1 MSLQVGVGAFTEAL
15 TLSRHPRLRRFF
27 WAPAVVS
34 FLIIAATASLL
45 FSYVDELVAW
55 MMSFVPDWLSFL
67 DVILAPLIYIA
78 GVLLAAWLFGYLA
91 TIVASPFLGV
101 LSSRVEELVT
111 GTAPEATLS
120 LGAMALMTF
129 KREARKLLYHL
140 PRLLL
145 VLVITLIPGI
155 NALSPF
161 VWFAFG
167 AWMMAVQFAD
177 FAAENQ
183 EKPFTET
190 LDTLKANRVASLG
203 FGAPTALAMG
213 IPIVNFLVIPFAV
226 TGATV
231 LWCRIQQ
238 RNNTT

>member
-1 MSLQVGVGAFTEAL
+1 MSIAVGVGAFKEAL

-27 WAPAVVS
+27 WAPAAVS
-34 FLIIAATASLL
+34 FVIIVATASLL
-45 FSYVDELVAW
+45 FSYVDDLVVW

-67 DVILAPLIYIA
+67 DVILAPLIYIV
-78 GVLLAAWLFGYLA
+78 GVLLAAWFFGYFA

-101 LSSRVEELVT
+101 LAAHVEELVT
-111 GTAPEATLS
+111 GTAPQATLS

-140 PRLLL
+140 PRLLI
-145 VLVITLIPGI
+145 VLVITLIPGV

-161 VWFAFG
+161 VWFFFG

-177 FAAENQ
+177 FAAEN
-183 EKPFTET
+183 EERPFTDT
-190 LDTLKANRVASLG
+190 LAILKANRAASLG

-213 IPIVNFLVIPFAV
+213 IPVVNFLVIPFAV

-231 LWCRIQQ
+231 LWCRIKQQ
-238 RNNTT
+238 DPLR